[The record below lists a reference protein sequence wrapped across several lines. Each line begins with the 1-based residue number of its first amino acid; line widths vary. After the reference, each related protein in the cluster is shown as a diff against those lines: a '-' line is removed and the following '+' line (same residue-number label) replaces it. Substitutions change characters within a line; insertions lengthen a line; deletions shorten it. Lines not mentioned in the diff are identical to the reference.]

1 MSFDLL
7 TQLSGQLTALT
18 AEAGAHVVRVDGRRR
33 FPASGV
39 VWSADGVI
47 VTTHHTL
54 ERDEGV
60 EVGLPSGETV
70 AAEVLGRDPS
80 TDLAALRVS
89 ATGLAPAAWAEEAA
103 LTPGALVVGV
113 SRPGRS
119 ARASLGLVARAA
131 GEYRARRGGRI
142 DRYLETTLDLHPGF
156 SGSLVLAADGQA
168 IGLATAGLL
177 RGTAMA
183 VPPSTLRR
191 VMKSLLTHG
200 EVRRGYLG
208 LATHPVPL
216 PPEARA
222 RTGEELALLVARVEP
237 DSPAARAGIA
247 LGDALLSFGG
257 ESLQDPGELLTLLA
271 EDRIGDT
278 VGMKLLRAGEVKEI
292 QITIGARERPA
303 HEGGKCS

>member
-1 MSFDLL
+1 MAFDLL
-7 TQLSGQLTALT
+7 EQLSGQLTALT
-18 AEAGAHVVRVDGRRR
+18 AQAGAQVVRVDGRRR
-33 FPASGV
+33 SSASGV
-39 VWSADGVI
+39 VWSADGVV
-47 VTTHHTL
+47 VTAHHTL

-60 EVGLPSGETV
+60 EVGLPSGESV

-89 ATGLAPAAWAEEAA
+89 ATGLAPAAWADDAGVSA
-103 LTPGALVVGV
+103 GALVVGL

-131 GEYRARRGGRI
+131 GEYRARGGGRI

-156 SGSLVLAADGQA
+156 SGSLVLGADGRA
-168 IGLATAGLL
+168 LGLSTAGLL

-208 LATHPVPL
+208 IATHPVPL
-216 PPEARA
+216 PPEVRA

-237 DSPAARAGIA
+237 DSPAARAGIV

-257 ESLQDPGELLTLLA
+257 ESLQDPGELLALLA
-271 EDRIGDT
+271 EDRIGDA
-278 VGMKLLRAGEVKEI
+278 VAMKLLRGGEVKDV
-292 QITIGARERPA
+292 QVTIGARERPQ
-303 HEGGKCS
+303 GGGRCS

>member
-1 MSFDLL
+1 MTLDLL
-7 TQLSGQLTALT
+7 TQLSGQLAGLT
-18 AEAGAHVVRVDGRRR
+18 ARAAAHVVRVDGRRHL
-33 FPASGV
+33 PSSGV
-39 VWSADGVI
+39 VWSADGVV

-54 ERDEGV
+54 ERDEDV
-60 EVGLPSGETV
+60 EIGLPSGDTV

-80 TDLAALRVS
+80 TDLAALRVA
-89 ATGLAPAAWAEEAA
+89 ATGLEPAPWGDEAGTAA
-103 LTPGALVVGV
+103 GALVVGV

-142 DRYLETTLDLHPGF
+142 DRYLETTLDLHAGF
-156 SGSLVLAADGQA
+156 SGSLVLGADGQGL
-168 IGLATAGLL
+168 GLATAGQV

-191 VMKSLLTHG
+191 VVKSLLAHG

-222 RTGEELALLVARVEP
+222 RTGEELALLVSRVEP
-237 DSPAARAGIA
+237 DSPAARAGIV

-257 ESLQDPGELLTLLA
+257 ESLQDPGELLALLA

-278 VGMKLLRAGEVKEI
+278 VSMKLLRAGEAREV
-292 QITIGARERPA
+292 QITIGVRERR
-303 HEGGKCS
+303 GGERA